1 MFKRFCSQSGLLII
15 LSILLTCNCQS
26 AIGAELISSNKQR
39 DAMPSISE
47 TEFQSQIDGNSQF
60 AFDLYSRLKD
70 VEEGNIFFSPFSIST
85 ALAMTYEGA
94 RGNTETQ
101 MTDVLHYINPKAS
114 THKAFNRLDLSLS
127 EQMKSKKGDAA
138 FKLETANS
146 IWAQRDYRWLPEFL
160 DAMKINYGAGIYSVD
175 FQNETE
181 KSRLEINKWVED
193 KTHDKIKELLKPGII
208 TPLTYMVLV
217 NAIYFYGK
225 WMHEFDKKATQDD
238 DFTKL
243 DGSKTQIP
251 FMHQEAESSYME
263 NELFQALEMSY
274 KDCDLA
280 MLVLLPPIDKFNELE
295 SKLDSAML
303 KDVIDNLQENQV
315 RVTFP
320 KMKMENQFDLV
331 KTLSEMGMPDAF
343 AGGIADFSG
352 MDGTKELFIMHVIHK
367 AYVAIDEKGTEAAAA
382 TAVVMGKAMAPA
394 PPQYIEFKA
403 DHPFIFL
410 IRDRKTNCVLFAGR
424 VLNPNRE

>member
-15 LSILLTCNCQS
+15 LSILLACNCQS
-26 AIGAELISSNKQR
+26 AIGADLIASNKQR
-39 DAMPSISE
+39 DTMPSISE
-47 TEFQSQIDGNSQF
+47 AEFQSQIDGNSQF

-101 MTDVLHYINPKAS
+101 MTDVLHYTNPKTSA
-114 THKAFNRLDLSLS
+114 HKAFNRLDLSLS

-146 IWAQRDYRWLPEFL
+146 IWAQKDYRWLPEFL
-160 DAMKINYGAGIYSVD
+160 DAIKINYGAGLYSVD

-181 KSRLEINKWVED
+181 KSRIEINKWVEE
-193 KTHDKIKELLKPGII
+193 KTHDKIKDLLQKGII
-208 TPLTYMVLV
+208 TPATYMVLV

-225 WMHEFDKKATQDD
+225 WMHEFDKGATQDD

-243 DGSKTQIP
+243 DGKKVKVP

-274 KDCDLA
+274 KDCDIA
-280 MLVLLPPIDKFNELE
+280 MLVLLPPIDKFKELE

-303 KDVIDNLQENQV
+303 KDVIDNLQENRV

-320 KMKMENQFDLV
+320 KMKMESQFDLV

-343 AGGIADFSG
+343 VGGIADFSG

-367 AYVAIDEKGTEAAAA
+367 AFVAIDEKGTEAAAA

-403 DHPFIFL
+403 DHPFILL
-410 IRDRKTNCVLFAGR
+410 IRDKQTGSILFLGR
-424 VLNPNRE
+424 VLNPE

>member
-15 LSILLTCNCQS
+15 LSILSTCNCQS
-26 AIGAELISSNKQR
+26 AIGAELIASDKQR
-39 DAMPSISE
+39 DSLPAVSE
-47 TEFQSQIDGNSQF
+47 IDFKAQIDGNSKF
-60 AFDLYSRLKD
+60 AFDLYSNLKSGQ
-70 VEEGNIFFSPFSIST
+70 GNLFFSPFSIST

-94 RGNTETQ
+94 RENTEKE
-101 MTDVLHYINPKAS
+101 MTDTLHFIDPKSSA
-114 THKAFNRLDLSLS
+114 HKVFNRIDLSLS
-127 EQMKSKKGDAA
+127 QQSKESKEGGKNG
-138 FKLETANS
+138 FTLEIANS
-146 IWAQRDYRWLPEFL
+146 IWAQKDYNWLPEFL
-160 DAMKINYGAGIYSVD
+160 DAMKTNYGAGIYSVD

-193 KTHDKIKELLKPGII
+193 KTHEKIKDLLQQGII
-208 TPLTYMVLV
+208 TPATYMVLV

-243 DGSKTQIP
+243 DGRKVKVP

-274 KDCDLA
+274 KDCDIA
-280 MLVLLPPIDKFNELE
+280 MLVLLPPINKFEELE

-303 KDVIDNLQENQV
+303 KDVIDNLQENRV

-343 AGGIADFSG
+343 VGGIADFSG
-352 MDGTKELFIMHVIHK
+352 MDGTRELFIMHVIHK

-382 TAVVMGKAMAPA
+382 TAVVMGKVMAPA
-394 PPQYIEFKA
+394 PPKYIEFKA
-403 DHPFIFL
+403 DHPFILL
-410 IRDRKTNCVLFAGR
+410 IRDKQTNSILFLGR
-424 VLNPNRE
+424 VLDPG